1 LKPFPEAIEWLGKEP
16 VERYLDLLRA
26 HPAQQAIDEP
36 GKDHPAHGGLMK
48 ILTSSFR
55 TITMRRTR
63 KNELFMYID
72 FRWLTEGKGY
82 SEHKTWTILAE
93 KYPMDKLSIRRAVF
107 NFRDIFKE

>member
-1 LKPFPEAIEWLGKEP
+1 MEPFPEAIEWLGKEP

-36 GKDHPAHGGLMK
+36 GEDHPAHGGLMK

-63 KNELFMYID
+63 QNELFMYID
-72 FRWLTEGKGY
+72 FRWLTEGKGH

-93 KYPMDKLSIRRAVF
+93 KYSMDKTSIRRAVY
-107 NFRDIFKE
+107 NFKDIFRE